1 MPKNTDLQAR
11 QKKDA
16 VRGVSLFLLFQVACA
31 VCIAGLCWIPGLPRW
46 AVLLFAALAG
56 TALFMI
62 VPALAVLKQRFYE
75 IQGGE
80 LDAARQY

>member
-1 MPKNTDLQAR
+1 MPKNTELQLR

-16 VRGVSLFLLFQVACA
+16 VRGVLLFLLFQLACA
-31 VCIAGLCWIPGLPRW
+31 ACAAALCFIPGLPGW
-46 AVLLFAALAG
+46 AVMLFAVLAG
-56 TALFMI
+56 IPLLMA